1 MVFVLFI
8 YSPGITISAF
18 IHVATNGII
27 SFFYMT
33 LKYSIAYMC
42 QVFIH
47 SSVDDH
53 LYCFRVLP
61 ILNSVAMETG
71 GACIFSN

>member
-1 MVFVLFI
+1 M
-8 YSPGITISAF
+8 TISRF

-33 LKYSIAYMC
+33 QKYSIAYMH

-53 LYCFRVLP
+53 LYCFHVLP
-61 ILNSVAMETG
+61 ILNSVAMKTG
-71 GACIFSN
+71 VHVSFQIKSFLWLFDKD